1 MANIRETLTLEDKF
15 SATFTKYLNLG
26 GQAANASA
34 LAASASQNYQ
44 SVLSGLD
51 QRLIL
56 LNAEFDVMMQK
67 QNQMAA
73 AGQQNTAAFA
83 TLDNRMERLGG
94 TIRSLTA
101 QYDAVEAQAKEAA
114 KAADQY
120 AQSSK
125 KAGDASDGL
134 TRKLK
139 SLAGSYIGLQGLKAV
154 LNLSDQLSSTTARL
168 DMMNDGLQTTDELN
182 QMIFES
188 AQRSRGA
195 YLETANFVSKLGNL
209 AGEAFSSNEEIIDFA
224 EQINKQ
230 ITLSGA
236 SSTEASAAIYQLTQA
251 LSSGALRG
259 EELNSVMEQTPMI
272 AKTIADYMGVSTGE
286 LRELASQGAVT
297 ADVVKNAMFAAA
309 EETNAKFEEMPM
321 TWGQVWTQFQNSAIQ
336 AFQPV
341 LEVIGWFADNIEIIS
356 PLIIGVAVAFGVL
369 AAAVGIYNGIQAV
382 SNTLSAISAARSALK
397 AGATLAE
404 AAATTTAT
412 GAQVGLNIALLA
424 CPITW
429 IVLGI
434 IAIIA
439 VIYAVVA
446 AINEFAGTSISA
458 TGVIAGVFAVLGAFL
473 FNRFVVPAQNAF
485 AAFANF
491 IGNLF
496 NDPVAAVKI
505 LFYDMMISVLGF
517 IQNIAQ
523 GIENVVNWIPGVK
536 VELTGG
542 IDRLVNDVTSAK
554 NKAKEESGWKEY
566 IKPWEYIDYEDAYQ
580 AGYDWGANLFSGSE
594 DAATQYSY
602 TPEVPDYTPQ
612 LDNISSSVG
621 SIEKSVSGT
630 EEDIQSLVDIAERRY
645 VNNINL
651 TAQTPVINISGA
663 NTGNTRADRQNLANT
678 IRDILVEQVSAGS
691 VRTTARAF

>member
-15 SATFTKYLNLG
+15 SATFTEYLNLG

-120 AQSSK
+120 AQNSK

-236 SSTEASAAIYQLTQA
+236 SPTEASAAIYQLTQA

-321 TWGQVWTQFQNSAIQ
+321 TWGQVWTMMQNSAIQ
-336 AFQPV
+336 ALQPLLDTVGQVAQFIGDNLDTIIPIIYGVVAAIVAWQIAQAV
-341 LEVIGWFADNIEIIS
+341 LNFVLMASPLTWIVLAIVAVIGAIT
-356 PLIIGVAVAFGVL
+356 AL
-369 AAAVGIYNGIQAV
+369 AAAVGGFGILWDIIWDGVLYVWDTVKAGFMTGVYWILNLWDQMQLAFQRV
-382 SNTLSAISAARSALK
+382 SVAIQNFMGDMRVGVLQLLQNLVNSAIDIINSFINTLNKLPFVEIETIEKATFATTAAAENEAAKQARNAQLKADEQAALERETQRANEIANMWSERDANHAARQ
-397 AGATLAE
+397 AE
-404 AAATTTAT
+404 IQQKQAEQAA
-412 GAQVGLNIALLA
+412 
-424 CPITW
+424 
-429 IVLGI
+429 
-434 IAIIA
+434 
-439 VIYAVVA
+439 
-446 AINEFAGTSISA
+446 
-458 TGVIAGVFAVLGAFL
+458 
-473 FNRFVVPAQNAF
+473 
-485 AAFANF
+485 
-491 IGNLF
+491 
-496 NDPVAAVKI
+496 
-505 LFYDMMISVLGF
+505 
-517 IQNIAQ
+517 
-523 GIENVVNWIPGVK
+523 
-536 VELTGG
+536 
-542 IDRLVNDVTSAK
+542 
-554 NKAKEESGWKEY
+554 
-566 IKPWEYIDYEDAYQ
+566 Q
-580 AGYDWGANLFSGSE
+580 A
-594 DAATQYSY
+594 SY
-602 TPEVPDYTPQ
+602 GPKTPEAPDYTPQ
-612 LDNISSSVG
+612 LNDISGSVG